1 MKDKK
6 EEVEKNKKEDENKR
20 VENHFENIPHHVGII
35 MDGNGRWA
43 QKRGLPR
50 TEGHREGAKSVDEI
64 VETAREIGI
73 KYLTLYTFSKD
84 NWKRPKEEISLLMQ
98 LLKEH
103 LIKQREKMRK
113 NGIKFNVVGDI
124 RDLPKDIREEIKKTK
139 DYTKDCKDMVLTLA
153 LSYSG
158 RQEIVKATKKIAE
171 MVKNKRLKIS
181 EIDQELFTKIL
192 RLPDVDLLI
201 RTSGEMR
208 ISDFL
213 LWHIPYA
220 EIYIT
225 PTLWPDFRKAEFLKA
240 IEWFKTRERKFGMTS
255 EQIRQI
261 KQKTKNEKNER

>member
-20 VENHFENIPHHVGII
+20 VENHFENIPYHVGII

-261 KQKTKNEKNER
+261 KQKTKNEKKER

>member
-1 MKDKK
+1 MARN
-6 EEVEKNKKEDENKR
+6 NKKFAEEKIQ
-20 VENHFENIPHHVGII
+20 ENIPYENIPYHVGII

-50 TEGHREGAKSVDEI
+50 TEGHKEGAKSVDEI
-64 VETAREIGI
+64 VETARQIGI

-84 NWKRPKEEISLLMQ
+84 NWKRPKEEVSLLMQ

-124 RDLPKDIREEIKKTK
+124 KDLPKDVREEIKKTK

-158 RQEIVKATKKIAE
+158 RQEIVKATKKIAK
-171 MVKNKRLKIS
+171 MVKDKKLKIS
-181 EIDQELFTKIL
+181 EINQNLFTKIL
-192 RLPDVDLLI
+192 GLPDVDLLI

-225 PTLWPDFRKAEFLKA
+225 PILWPDFRKEEFLRA
-240 IEWFKTRERKFGMTS
+240 IEWFQTRERKFGMTS
-255 EQIRQI
+255 EQIKQI
-261 KQKTKNEKNER
+261 MIQKSKE

>member
-1 MKDKK
+1 MQNNK
-6 EEVEKNKKEDENKR
+6 EYKEGKAQSYA
-20 VENHFENIPHHVGII
+20 NIPYHVGII

-64 VETAREIGI
+64 AEAAREIGI

-84 NWKRPKEEISLLMQ
+84 NWKRPKEEVSLLMQ

-113 NGIKFNVVGDI
+113 NGIRFNVVGDI
-124 RDLPKDIREEIKKTK
+124 KDLPKDVREEIKKTK
-139 DYTKDCKDMVLTLA
+139 NYTKECKDMVLTLA

-158 RQEIVKATKKIAE
+158 RQEIVKAAKKIAK
-171 MVKNKRLKIS
+171 MVKNKKLKTSDINQKL
-181 EIDQELFTKIL
+181 ITKIL
-192 RLPDVDLLI
+192 GLPDADLII

-240 IEWFKTRERKFGMTS
+240 IEWFQTRERKFGMTS
-255 EQIRQI
+255 EQIKQI
-261 KQKTKNEKNER
+261 KQINKNKQKQTNKK

>member
-20 VENHFENIPHHVGII
+20 VENHFENIPYHVGII

>member
-1 MKDKK
+1 M
-6 EEVEKNKKEDENKR
+6 ERNNKKFAEEKSQ
-20 VENHFENIPHHVGII
+20 ENIPYENIPYHVGII

-50 TEGHREGAKSVDEI
+50 TEGHKEGAKSVDEI
-64 VETAREIGI
+64 VETARRIGI

-84 NWKRPKEEISLLMQ
+84 NWKRPEEEVSLLMQ

-124 RDLPKDIREEIKKTK
+124 KDLPKDVREEIKKTK
-139 DYTKDCKDMVLTLA
+139 NYTKDCKDMVLTLA

-158 RQEIVKATKKIAE
+158 RQEIVKVTKKIAK
-171 MVKNKRLKIS
+171 MVKDKKLKIS
-181 EIDQELFTKIL
+181 EINQNLFTKIL
-192 RLPDVDLLI
+192 GLPDVDLLI

-225 PTLWPDFRKAEFLKA
+225 QTLWPDFRKDEFLKA
-240 IEWFKTRERKFGMTS
+240 IEWFQTRERKFGMTS
-255 EQIRQI
+255 EQIKQI
-261 KQKTKNEKNER
+261 MIQKPKE